1 MSSIYTN
8 CEDGINLINASGSV
22 QNINIA
28 YSVLDGVDLDFSN
41 IFINTIKINNS
52 GNDCIDFSGGNYKI
66 ISFNLSNCGD
76 KGISIG
82 EKSTIEAENININ
95 KAIIGIASKDSSK
108 AYLETT
114 KIYDTNDCLAAYR
127 KKQEFDG
134 GFLKIKNSD
143 CKRYKRIFFVDQF
156 SKINIDNKL

>member
-1 MSSIYTN
+1 
-8 CEDGINLINASGSV
+8 
-22 QNINIA
+22 
-28 YSVLDGVDLDFSN
+28 
-41 IFINTIKINNS
+41 
-52 GNDCIDFSGGNYKI
+52 
-66 ISFNLSNCGD
+66 
-76 KGISIG
+76 
-82 EKSTIEAENININ
+82 
-95 KAIIGIASKDSSK
+95 
-108 AYLETT
+108 LETT